1 MQANSVTSSATTTI
15 SSDSPVP
22 LYHQVYMVLRD
33 RILSGMLKVGDRVP
47 GELET
52 AEAFGVSRITSK
64 RALNLL
70 ADEGLVVREPGRGTR
85 VSHVPNAAVV
95 HGNLDSILD
104 AISAMGLET
113 EVRLLEFGYPG
124 ANETVARAL
133 RCDPGSVVQRSVRV
147 RFVDDSPFSRL
158 VTFIPADIG
167 RSYTQEDLATTPLLT
182 LLKRCE
188 VEISRVQQ
196 TVTAVAADS
205 AVASALKV
213 AMGQP
218 MLQIARV
225 MFDQHDRPVE
235 FITGIYRPD
244 SFQYR
249 MDLTKTGVDQFR
261 TGPLTE

>member
-1 MQANSVTSSATTTI
+1 MQANSVTSSANAI
-15 SSDSPVP
+15 LRPESPVP

-33 RILSGMLKVGDRVP
+33 RILSGGLKVGDRVP

-85 VSHVPNAAVV
+85 VSHVPSAAVV

-113 EVRLLEFGYPG
+113 EVKLLEFGYP
-124 ANETVARAL
+124 AADDTVARAL
-133 RCDPGSVVQRSVRV
+133 RGDPGFVVQRSVRV
-147 RFVDDSPFSRL
+147 RFVDGRPFSHL
-158 VTFIPADIG
+158 VTFVPADIG
-167 RSYTQEDLATTPLLT
+167 RSYTQNDLATLPLLT
-182 LLKRCE
+182 LLKRCGI
-188 VEISRVQQ
+188 EISRVQQ

-205 AVASALKV
+205 DVSAALEV

-225 MFDQHDRPVE
+225 MFDQDDRPVE

-249 MDLTKTGVDQFR
+249 MDLTKSGADQFR
-261 TGPLTE
+261 TGPLAE